1 MKNKI
6 LTHPELYE
14 ESLRLEDLINEYKQN
29 NDYNNLEKALLD
41 IIPIYVGLNYCEEDE
56 YLDNMNEVYNDLLNI
71 YIVSLNKEKIGW
83 SLDKLLE
90 NWDLLIQRDIGNDE
104 LINEHVNNLNEMIN
118 IYKDYLSNLD
128 ILKEYPRL
136 KEYVRKRLYEI

>member
-90 NWDLLIQRDIGNDE
+90 NWDLLIQRDIGNNE
-104 LINEHVNNLNEMIN
+104 LIKEHVNNLNKMIDN
-118 IYKDYLSNLD
+118 YKDFLSNSY

-136 KEYVRKRLYEI
+136 KKYVRK